1 MGELLEGQEHHFNP
15 VNISAPH
22 IIYVALGFFIVL
34 VCFMISSNLFK
45 FGIFSMLVKERL
57 YMGEA
62 PLALVFGIIIGKCSL
77 FQLTKFRTKC
87 CKYFSSE

>member
-1 MGELLEGQEHHFNP
+1 M
-15 VNISAPH
+15 
-22 IIYVALGFFIVL
+22 FFL
-34 VCFMISSNLFK
+34 ISSNLFK

>member
-34 VCFMISSNLFK
+34 VCFFDFI
-45 FGIFSMLVKERL
+45 
-57 YMGEA
+57 
-62 PLALVFGIIIGKCSL
+62 
-77 FQLTKFRTKC
+77 
-87 CKYFSSE
+87 